1 MAGTWNF
8 RATHVVPQSG
18 MYAWEAPDVSRPT
31 TPLDPL
37 LPVQLAER
45 RGDWGRIVCA
55 NSWSA
60 WVDGRLLVPVPQEPP
75 AAGRPLARTEDPRP
89 LLARIG
95 DTLARYRRAVEDLAD
110 GLSDG
115 ETFRDRTRGL
125 RVGLVVDGE
134 AVWLY
139 DAEHE
144 RWVYCD
150 GLRLS
155 TFATTSG
162 PAARAEAAPDEEESA
177 GPGRAPP
184 PAGAPAAEPTRVVAP
199 ETASPPGGPEPTRVV
214 GPEPPDGHEPTPVAT
229 PEPPNG
235 HEPADGHEPTRVVT
249 PERPEPPGGTPGHEP
264 TRIVTPGTPP
274 AAGDGDGDGDGTR
287 LVESAPVREEERPDA
302 TRVVASP
309 EASEVAEPSGTRDED
324 RPDATGVARRPDP
337 ARAPEGPD
345 VGGATERADGTRAVE
360 QPDAPQVVEPP
371 DATRATEPADGTR
384 VVEQPDA
391 TQVVQR
397 PEGPVGGGGEH

>member
-1 MAGTWNF
+1 MAGTWDF

-18 MYAWEAPDVSRPT
+18 MPAWEAPDVSRPT

-89 LLARIG
+89 LLARVG
-95 DTLARYRRAVEDLAD
+95 ETLARYRRAAEDLAD

-134 AVWLY
+134 SVWLY
-139 DAEHE
+139 DGEHE

-155 TFATTSG
+155 TFATSSG
-162 PAARAEAAPDEEESA
+162 PTAREEATPGDGDTA
-177 GPGRAPP
+177 GPGP
-184 PAGAPAAEPTRVVAP
+184 EPVN
-199 ETASPPGGPEPTRVV
+199 GPEPTRIVTPEPATPAT
-214 GPEPPDGHEPTPVAT
+214 GPEPPGGTPR
-229 PEPPNG
+229 
-235 HEPADGHEPTRVVT
+235 HEPTRVVT
-249 PERPEPPGGTPGHEP
+249 PETPPGTGDADEP
-264 TRIVTPGTPP
+264 RLAEP
-274 AAGDGDGDGDGTR
+274 AAP
-287 LVESAPVREEERPDA
+287 A
-302 TRVVASP
+302 
-309 EASEVAEPSGTRDED
+309 RDED
-324 RPDATGVARRPDP
+324 RPDATRVVEHPEATQAVRGPEATRVVEGPEAPRAVEPPEATRAGERPEDHAVRGPHATAVVRPPDP
-337 ARAPEGPD
+337 TRVLEPPD
-345 VGGATERADGTRAVE
+345 PTQVVDRPDGTRAAE
-360 QPDAPQVVEPP
+360 QPET
-371 DATRATEPADGTR
+371 TRAVARPEPTR
-384 VVEQPDA
+384 TVD
-391 TQVVQR
+391 R
-397 PEGPVGGGGEH
+397 PEGPPGGSPKTPPGGER